1 MKSGIGFDNE
11 KYIKMQS
18 EKIKERIA
26 SFGGKLYLEFGG
38 KLFDDFHAS
47 RVLPGFR
54 PDSKINMLT
63 KLKDQA
69 EIVIA
74 INASDIEKNK
84 VRGDLGITYDMDVLR
99 LIDAFRGYGLY
110 VGSVVLTRYSD
121 RPAVINYKEKLEK
134 LGLKVY
140 RHYTIPGYPANIPLI
155 VSDEGFGKNE
165 YVETERSLIVVTAPG
180 PGSGKMATCLSQLYH
195 ENKRGIKAGYAKFE
209 TFPIWNLPLK
219 HPVNLAYEAATADL
233 DDVNMIDPFH
243 LEAYNETTVNYNRD
257 VEVFPVLS
265 AMFENILGES
275 PYKSPT
281 DMGVNM
287 AGYCIFD
294 DDAVRK
300 AANLEII
307 RRYYNTLL
315 LQRNQEPGAQEQ
327 VLKIELIMKQA
338 GITTADR
345 PVIAAAL
352 KKAEET
358 GAPAAAIELPGGKV
372 VMGKTS
378 SLLGA
383 SSAMLLNALKE
394 LGGIDDN
401 IELISPA
408 IIEPIQD
415 LKVNHLG
422 NRNPRLHTD
431 EVLIALTICA
441 ATDSVAETAMQQIEK
456 LKGCEVHSSV
466 ILSQVDVST
475 FRKLGVNLT
484 CEPVYQKKTLYHP
497 MSK

>member
-1 MKSGIGFDNE
+1 MKKGTGFDNE

-18 EKIKERIA
+18 EKIRERIA

-47 RVLPGFR
+47 RVLPGFK
-54 PDSKINMLT
+54 PDSKINMLAQ
-63 KLKDQA
+63 LKDQA

-110 VGSVVLTRYSD
+110 VGSVVLTRFTD
-121 RPAVINYKEKLEK
+121 RPAVLNYKEKLEH
-134 LGLKVY
+134 LGIKVY

-155 VSDEGFGKNE
+155 VSDEGYGKNE
-165 YVETERSLIVVTAPG
+165 YIETERSLVVVTAPG

-195 ENKRGIKAGYAKFE
+195 ENKRGVKAGYAKFE

-257 VEVFPVLS
+257 VEVFPVLN

-287 AGYCIFD
+287 AGHCIFD
-294 DDAVRK
+294 DEAVRH

-315 LQRNQEPGAQEQ
+315 LQRNQEPGATEQ

-338 GITTADR
+338 GITPDDR

-358 GAPAAAIELPGGKV
+358 GDPAAAIELPNGKV
-372 VMGKTS
+372 VTGKTS

-394 LGGIDDN
+394 LGGIDDE

-431 EVLIALTICA
+431 EILIALTICA
-441 ATDSVAETAMQQIEK
+441 ATDRRAETAMQQIEK

-466 ILSQVDVST
+466 ILSPVDVST

-484 CEPVYQKKTLYHP
+484 CEPIYQNKKLYHP
-497 MSK
+497 SAK